1 MRISRRNFIPSVTCL
16 LLLYAS
22 CPMAE
27 SLAPVDDEWLKK
39 MVSAARHTSYI
50 GTFVYQSGSYLETSR
65 ITHLSDAK
73 NEYERL
79 EGLGGERSEV
89 IRKNGQVWCYF
100 GDNKLEVARREA
112 GRTFPALL
120 PEQISLL
127 RENYTIYFGA
137 EDRVAGFH
145 ARSIIFKPRDK
156 MRYAHKMWTDKES
169 GLLLKAMVLDERER
183 VIEQYV
189 FTQLK
194 IGGEIDHKWI
204 VEPATGN
211 KSRPADAVTQ
221 MQPKKLLIAESGWQV
236 YFLPAGFKKIME
248 VSRHLRGEH
257 SQATHMVYSDGLAGI
272 SVFVEKRGGKSDIK
286 QGLHNFGVSQ
296 MYAKNMD
303 DNVLTVVG
311 EVPPR
316 TLLQIAESVRYGG
329 LK

>member
-1 MRISRRNFIPSVTCL
+1 VRISRLSFISSVTCL
-16 LLLYAS
+16 LLLYANS
-22 CPMAE
+22 SMAE
-27 SLAPVDDEWLKK
+27 SLTPVDDEWLKK

-65 ITHLSDAK
+65 ITHLSDAQ

-100 GDNKLEVARREA
+100 GENKLEVARREA

-127 RENYTIYFGA
+127 RENYAIYYGT

-145 ARSIIFKPRDK
+145 ASSIIFKPRDK

-194 IGGEIDHKWI
+194 IGGEIDQKWI

-211 KSRPADAVTQ
+211 KNRHADAVTQ
-221 MQPKKLLIAESGWQV
+221 MQPKKLLIAESGWRV

-248 VSRHLRGEH
+248 VSRHLRDEH
-257 SQATHMVYSDGLAGI
+257 RQATHMVYSDGLAGI
-272 SVFVEKRGGKSDIK
+272 SVFVEKHGGKSDIK